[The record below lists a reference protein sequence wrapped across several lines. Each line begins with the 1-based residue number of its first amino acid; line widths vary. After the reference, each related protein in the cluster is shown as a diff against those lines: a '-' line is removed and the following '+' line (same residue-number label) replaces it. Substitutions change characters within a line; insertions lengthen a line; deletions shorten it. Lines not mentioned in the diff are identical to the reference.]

1 MINKLVKMMAV
12 LGLTAII
19 CIGGFGCM
27 TVNNKKEILEYMEKK
42 YNEEFVVESYTPWNK
57 LTNQYGGGKIIAHPK
72 GNPDLVFYAGVLDS
86 KNGGYYENYQETIYG
101 VELKKYFK
109 DSITSNMSNPFDFA
123 IYFDFGD
130 LDNTKEAQE
139 MNLEEILEY
148 GKEEVGIVMD
158 LGIEVGSEDEI
169 SKHYEE
175 VLNIYNLLKD
185 FKVDKFTLNVG
196 FVKDINSS
204 NIKSYFIK
212 SEVYN
217 NTWDDLGSEVY
228 GKIVVNRKSN
238 IENIN
243 EINNKYRSFT
253 N

>member
-1 MINKLVKMMAV
+1 
-12 LGLTAII
+12 
-19 CIGGFGCM
+19 
-27 TVNNKKEILEYMEKK
+27 
-42 YNEEFVVESYTPWNK
+42 
-57 LTNQYGGGKIIAHPK
+57 
-72 GNPDLVFYAGVLDS
+72 
-86 KNGGYYENYQETIYG
+86 
-101 VELKKYFK
+101 
-109 DSITSNMSNPFDFA
+109 
-123 IYFDFGD
+123 
-130 LDNTKEAQE
+130 

-228 GKIVVNRKSN
+228 GKIVVDRESN
-238 IENIN
+238 IGNIN
-243 EINNKYRSFT
+243 EINNEYRSFT

>member
-1 MINKLVKMMAV
+1 
-12 LGLTAII
+12 
-19 CIGGFGCM
+19 M

-57 LTNQYGGGKIIAHPK
+57 LVDQYGGGQIIAHPK

-86 KNGGYYENYQETIYG
+86 RNGEYYENYQETIYG
-101 VELKKYFK
+101 VELKKYFQ
-109 DSITSNMSNPFDFA
+109 DSITSNISAPFDFA
-123 IYFDFGD
+123 IRFDFGD

-148 GKEEVGIVMD
+148 GKEEVGIVMV
-158 LGIEVGSEDEI
+158 LGIEVDSENET

-185 FKVDKFTLNVG
+185 FKVEKFTLNVG
-196 FVKDINSS
+196 FVKDINSK
-204 NIKSYFIK
+204 NVKSYLIRGRI
-212 SEVYN
+212 YN
-217 NTWDDLGSEVY
+217 NSWDDLGSEVY
-228 GKIVVNRKSN
+228 GKIVVDRESN
-238 IENIN
+238 IGNIN
-243 EINNKYRSFT
+243 EINNEYRSFT